1 MDATAMDALGALYES
16 GLSIREVSRRTG
28 MSFGSVRHHL
38 TKGGWHR
45 IKHKRI
51 HNGMATCK
59 QCGEEKAADQFPNLT
74 YGRYLCQRCLRAEQA
89 ARQLCRQDCSSEQ
102 FQAFH
107 EAQDGKCAIGG
118 ASQGH
123 RSRYGKV
130 CRLAVD
136 HDHRT
141 GKVRGLLCNNCNRG
155 LGRFKDSLANLEA
168 AARYLKREQ

>member
-1 MDATAMDALGALYES
+1 MDDAVRVLYES

-28 MSFGSVRHHL
+28 MAFMTVRHRL
-38 TKGGWHR
+38 VQEGLHR

-51 HNGMATCK
+51 RDGIAKCNH
-59 QCGEEKAADQFPNLT
+59 CGELKVVEEFPNLH
-74 YGRYLCQRCLRAEQA
+74 YGAYLCRICLRATQEEQQF
-89 ARQLCRQDCSSEQ
+89 RRHGSSTAQ
-102 FQAFH
+102 YQMIL
-107 EAQDGKCAIGG
+107 EAQAGKCAICG
-118 ASQGH
+118 SIQGH

-155 LGRFKDSLANLEA
+155 LGRLQDSIQVLEA
-168 AARYLKREQ
+168 AVRYLKREQ